1 MLRDIAQEWVKS
13 VLLTIVD
20 HFYAAFMVRERE
32 KRYVNHVNDTIDFGY
47 FGLKQ
52 GSAIDDLTFS
62 QIHSMFS
69 PYSVVWYDA

>member
-52 GSAIDDLTFS
+52 CSAIKDFTVRFNPFFALEYH
-62 QIHSMFS
+62 II
-69 PYSVVWYDA
+69 WIIL

>member
-1 MLRDIAQEWVKS
+1 MLRDTAQEWVKS

-52 GSAIDDLTFS
+52 GSAIGCFEETEIRF
-62 QIHSMFS
+62 
-69 PYSVVWYDA
+69 